1 MDITKSSHMPSAT
14 SHLPEPQ
21 HGLEV
26 ATSHG
31 HKVLYVIFAA
41 MLLSTVTF
49 WGLSFGK
56 AKRDRIF
63 HYLTGLITLFAAISY
78 YSMAVGFG
86 SVLVGNRGHGHAMR
100 EVMTARYYDWMLT
113 TPLLLLDLGLFAG
126 LSPMDLVTL
135 IIFDVLMIATG
146 YFASINVH
154 MGPKIGFYAMS
165 CVFMLMVFAY
175 LFINGSATA
184 KARGDKVKNA
194 YWLLA
199 LFTIVLWCA
208 YPIVWMFSEGLNV
221 IHSDTEVYL
230 YGILDVLAKPGFG
243 ALLLVFHGK
252 IGEMETSLPGW
263 FVEPQSS
270 TGESYSILPSHE

>member
-1 MDITKSSHMPSAT
+1 MPSAT
-14 SHLPEPQ
+14 SHLPKPNN
-21 HGLEV
+21 GLEV

-49 WGLSFGK
+49 WGLSFSK
-56 AKRDRIF
+56 AKRDRVF

-78 YSMAVGFG
+78 YSMATGFG
-86 SVLVGNRGHGHAMR
+86 NVLVPNRGHGHAFR
-100 EVMTARYYDWMLT
+100 EVMVARYADWAVT
-113 TPLLLLDLGLFAG
+113 TPLLLIDLGLFAG

-135 IIFDVLMIATG
+135 VVFDELMIATG
-146 YFASINVH
+146 YFASVTKNLGH
-154 MGPKIGFYAMS
+154 QMGFYAMS
-165 CVFMLMVFAY
+165 CVFMLCVFGF
-175 LFINGSATA
+175 LFVNGSATA

-199 LFTIVLWCA
+199 AFTIVLWCA
-208 YPIVWMFSEGLNV
+208 YPICFMFAEGLNV
-221 IHSDTEVYL
+221 IHSDTEVYF

-243 ALLLVFHGK
+243 ALLLVFHSK

-270 TGESYSILPSHE
+270 TGESYSILPQHE